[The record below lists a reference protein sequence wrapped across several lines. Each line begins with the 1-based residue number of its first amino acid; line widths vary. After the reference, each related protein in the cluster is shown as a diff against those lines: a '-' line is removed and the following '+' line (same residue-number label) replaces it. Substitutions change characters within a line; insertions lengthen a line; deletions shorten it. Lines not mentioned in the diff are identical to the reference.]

1 MIIPQWAEHVRAK
14 ANTNSVDADN
24 NTENNNLE
32 GNEEYL
38 RNPRQFYSTSFTD
51 VQLLRQTHS
60 WCLRRR
66 NIFAEPSKPSYSLL
80 SC

>member
-1 MIIPQWAEHVRAK
+1 MEL
-14 ANTNSVDADN
+14 S
-24 NTENNNLE
+24 ENNNLE
-32 GNEEYL
+32 GPMKSSGKFVTIQFNDEYL
-38 RNPRQFYSTSFTD
+38 LALALD